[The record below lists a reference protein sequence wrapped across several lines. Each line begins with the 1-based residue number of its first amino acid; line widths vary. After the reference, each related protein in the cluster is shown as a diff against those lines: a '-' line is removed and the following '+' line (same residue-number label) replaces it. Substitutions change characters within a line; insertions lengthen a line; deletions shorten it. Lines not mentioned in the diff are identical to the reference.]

1 MSSAKSK
8 RIQELQK
15 LAQSYAAWGK
25 EHPAEKARI
34 SRIMRI
40 LFPKMRNGNEKTL
53 FQPNGQGHYPVLD
66 FCDDDIE
73 EVRPYIKKEGGETV
87 GWPRSDESTTT
98 MMEGVQLFY
107 ELMAMKK
114 KKHFTNTWS
123 AFEEQ
128 CQDLTNK
135 CPKCPNGG
143 NLRTHPGVLG
153 FYCRNCGRKYDPE
166 DDDDEEIEGYVLVQR
181 GRCPGRIEGPDNINL
196 APVAPVDRPVVQ
208 PPVAPVDRPVVQPP
222 VAPADRTVVQPPVD
236 PPGLTALLDLRD
248 EKEEELANLEGEQ
261 EEMEGQLEG
270 LNEAIEE
277 AEGLLQ
283 GDEEDEL
290 TENARRRLGAETEEG
305 LYAQRENLQ
314 HEFDTKNRRW
324 TREIK
329 RLQDELEV
337 LEERI
342 KNYPT
347 GTEEARRQ
355 QEAQEEARRQQEAQ
369 EEARRQQQEEARRQQ
384 EAQEEAR
391 RQQASTRSPRRSQA
405 STRSPRRSQAST
417 RSPRRSQASSRRSQ
431 ASAT

>member
-1 MSSAKSK
+1 M
-8 RIQELQK
+8 
-15 LAQSYAAWGK
+15 
-25 EHPAEKARI
+25 
-34 SRIMRI
+34 
-40 LFPKMRNGNEKTL
+40 
-53 FQPNGQGHYPVLD
+53 
-66 FCDDDIE
+66 
-73 EVRPYIKKEGGETV
+73 
-87 GWPRSDESTTT
+87 
-98 MMEGVQLFY
+98 
-107 ELMAMKK
+107 
-114 KKHFTNTWS
+114 
-123 AFEEQ
+123 
-128 CQDLTNK
+128 
-135 CPKCPNGG
+135 
-143 NLRTHPGVLG
+143 
-153 FYCRNCGRKYDPE
+153 
-166 DDDDEEIEGYVLVQR
+166 QR

-290 TENARRRLGAETEEG
+290 TENARRRFGAESEEDFMH
-305 LYAQRENLQ
+305 RENLQ

-355 QEAQEEARRQQEAQ
+355 QAAQEEASVNKKPKKKPGVNSSSRRSQRQQEAQ
-369 EEARRQQQEEARRQQ
+369 EEARRQQEAKKKPGVKPKKPGVSNVNKTVKPEKRKRFPI
-384 EAQEEAR
+384 ER
-391 RQQASTRSPRRSQA
+391 
-405 STRSPRRSQAST
+405 
-417 RSPRRSQASSRRSQ
+417 
-431 ASAT
+431 